1 MQRHVQVFVP
11 PNKKSLDA
19 FFFFLVIMMTDD
31 SGQGIHINI
40 LKGINDVSAKK
51 KTVSS
56 TTTVLSIQLTY
67 MNHIMRSSSGIRYKT

>member
-1 MQRHVQVFVP
+1 MGLAALEPAHAASRSSVRSSKQ
-11 PNKKSLDA
+11 KKSLDA

-51 KTVSS
+51 RQSLPRFYPYNSHT
-56 TTTVLSIQLTY
+56 
-67 MNHIMRSSSGIRYKT
+67 